1 MISGLIAAFAVLVAW
16 PSGARRRR
24 RDVLHPGVRR
34 RLNLVLVATILTP
47 LAGYLIFGALGLI
60 VGLAATGV
68 VRKQVNALGTLA
80 AKRRNE
86 AITRQAPAALDLI
99 TAALRAGRPPEGA
112 LAVVAEH
119 TPAPLG
125 ELLQDVSRRIRI
137 SADPAAAW
145 RVLDGTPLE
154 VVGRAFARSDSS
166 GAAVVPLALDAAEDL
181 RRRARAVRRESVGRV
196 AVQTT
201 VPLGLC
207 LLPAFVLVAV
217 APIVLAVVTNIGP

>member
-1 MISGLIAAFAVLVAW
+1 VIAALAVLMAW
-16 PSGARRRR
+16 PASARRRR
-24 RDVLHPGVRR
+24 REVLRPGVRR
-34 RLNLVLVATILTP
+34 RLDLVLVATVLTP
-47 LAGYLIFGALGLI
+47 LAGYLIFGTIGLI
-60 VGLAATGV
+60 AATAATPV
-68 VRKQVNALGTLA
+68 VRKQVRSLGTIA
-80 AKRRNE
+80 ARRRNE

-112 LAVVAEH
+112 LTVVAEH
-119 TPAPLG
+119 TPDPLG
-125 ELLQDVSRRIRI
+125 ELLQDVSRRIRM
-137 SADPAAAW
+137 SADPASAW

-201 VPLGLC
+201 IPLGLC

-217 APIVLAVVTNIGP
+217 APIVLAVVTNISL